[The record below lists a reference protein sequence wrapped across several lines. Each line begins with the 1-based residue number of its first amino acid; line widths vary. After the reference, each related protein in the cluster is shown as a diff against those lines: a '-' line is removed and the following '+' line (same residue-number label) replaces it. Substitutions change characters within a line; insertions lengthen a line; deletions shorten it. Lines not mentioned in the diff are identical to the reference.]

1 VVVHAITDIPMW
13 SLFTRSPT
21 KAKVQLQGV
30 SILELMSH
38 ARRYARRRFCA
49 DVASGSMLLGNK
61 RLDIPWVA
69 VINCA
74 MGATNGCRETPLS
87 ALSRLERAKH
97 EETDMD
103 LLSLATA
110 LVPCPQ

>member
-1 VVVHAITDIPMW
+1 MW

-30 SILELMSH
+30 SSLELMSR
-38 ARRYARRRFCA
+38 ARRYARRCFCA

-61 RLDIPWVA
+61 GLDIPRVA

-74 MGATNGCRETPLS
+74 MGATNGWRETHCQLCRAWS
-87 ALSRLERAKH
+87 APSMKKLTWICFRSQPR
-97 EETDMD
+97 
-103 LLSLATA
+103 
-110 LVPCPQ
+110 